1 MLRAQLSLRGVD
13 QTGWLIDSAG
23 IYANEGNPPTSKAIA
38 AAQKFGVDISALR
51 SRRFNNED
59 VERFEYIL
67 AMDLDHLDFIRATG
81 SATASSRLALLP
93 DPESDQR
100 HIKVPDPYGRSKR
113 FYARSAGLIWAGIER
128 WLDNS
133 LTAPAPGDG

>member
-51 SRRFNNED
+51 SRRFNYED
-59 VERFEYIL
+59 VER
-67 AMDLDHLDFIRATG
+67 
-81 SATASSRLALLP
+81 
-93 DPESDQR
+93 
-100 HIKVPDPYGRSKR
+100 
-113 FYARSAGLIWAGIER
+113 
-128 WLDNS
+128 
-133 LTAPAPGDG
+133 